1 MKNKNFYRSN
11 CGLCN
16 STKLSMLLKMPS
28 SQPVDNFRT
37 IYSDKLMESYFEMD
51 LYLCANCKHVQ
62 LKNVVSPKILFGD
75 YIYESKSSPDLFNHF
90 QNYANHL
97 IENNYINQNSK
108 ILDIGSNDGLFLD
121 FFKKKNIATYGIDP
135 ALKVSEIAKKK
146 GHKIFVD
153 FLSNKSTLKINKFV
167 KEKFDLITANNVFS
181 HSENLRSILRCVK
194 NLLSKKGL
202 YIFEVSYLLDTIR
215 NRVLD
220 YIYHEHL
227 SYHGIRSL
235 VPFLKK
241 EGLYIYEI
249 FKIPTKGGSVRVVCG
264 KDFKRQNN
272 FLIKNM
278 ISAENEYGIYKKL
291 KFSKIKK
298 ELNSASAI
306 VNKWI
311 KNDKKYSSDTLYFG
325 YGASATSTVLL
336 RFLKIEKYL
345 SGIIDDN
352 HLRQGLLSPNSFLP
366 IINLKLLKNKKKLV
380 IFILSWRFEKSI
392 KQKILKQLGKNVKV
406 ITLKPNLKKIVK

>member
-1 MKNKNFYRSN
+1 MKNKNFYRSK

-16 STKLSMLLKMPS
+16 SSKLSMLLKMPS
-28 SQPVDNFRT
+28 SQPVDNFRK
-37 IYSDKLMESYFEMD
+37 IYSDKLVESDFEMN
-51 LYLCANCKHVQ
+51 LYICTNCNHVQ

-75 YIYESKSSPDLFNHF
+75 YIYESKSSPDLYKHF
-90 QNYANHL
+90 QSYAYQL
-97 IENNYINQNSK
+97 FENNYIKQNSK

-121 FFKKKNIATYGIDP
+121 FFKKKNISTYGIDP
-135 ALKVSEIAKKK
+135 AFKVSEIAKRK

-167 KEKFDLITANNVFS
+167 KEKFDIITANNVFS

-194 NLLSKKGL
+194 KLLSKNGL

-227 SYHGIRSL
+227 SYHGIKSL

-241 EGLYIYEI
+241 EGLYIYDI
-249 FKIPTKGGSVRVVCG
+249 FKIPTKGGSIRVVCG
-264 KDFKRQNN
+264 KDYKKQNN
-272 FLIKNM
+272 SLIKNM
-278 ISAENEYGIYKKL
+278 ISAENEYGIYKKS
-291 KFSKIKK
+291 KFNEIKK
-298 ELNSASAI
+298 ELNYTSEI

-311 KNDKKYSSDTLYFG
+311 KNNKKNKSETLYFG

-352 HLRQGLLSPNSFLP
+352 PLRQGLLSPNSFLP
-366 IINLKLLKNKKKLV
+366 IISLKQLKNKKNLV

-392 KQKILKQLGKNVKV
+392 KQKIFNQLGKNIKV
-406 ITLKPNLKKIVK
+406 IVLKPILKNIFI